1 MNQKLTFSLIVAFFL
16 LPGLLWGQGDTLEIG
31 NDFRQLQANSH
42 FNYFNT
48 EENMTAGDA
57 WRVLKG
63 HDERVKKVD
72 RVNFGPVNGYYWLT
86 LTLKNTSRK
95 SQDLYLQIR
104 QPHIYRMIFY
114 QVRDD
119 SIVSLSETG
128 IHYNFYQRPSPHRY
142 FDFPIHCDGGE
153 SFTILLMVHQINSL
167 TLPIYLST
175 EEEVQE
181 NIYNQNLI
189 WGYWFGFLSFCALFA
204 FIASIILRKSVF
216 LWYFLYIFS
225 AALYGFT
232 EQGYGFQFFFPGWA
246 DVEAPVIV
254 QLGAYVFIFLI
265 KFSQGLLDTRKHL
278 FTVHRILNGL
288 FYFVLA
294 LILAA
299 YVMPGIMFTYS
310 TIVLP
315 VVNVVMLSGLALLAF
330 SGIKTFFTNRIIAVF
345 YLIAYTTLVAA
356 STYSILNYGFGVMQY
371 VGPNPVLIAYFFEA
385 MLLSVALV
393 ILFRQIQMERT
404 RLVVELADQQK
415 NMYQQYI
422 DGIEKERSRIAG
434 ELHDDVGSRL
444 SHLKRLLQTHSE
456 ESLRTA
462 EQVEQLI
469 KDVRQLSHD
478 LSPPLALVTGLEP
491 LLEKLIADTRRASG
505 LDIKFQVYNLKEGL
519 TPAQIQ
525 QAYRIV
531 QEALNNIIKHAEA
544 TRVDVQLFEHP
555 TEIDIIIEDNGK
567 GFDVTNTK
575 DRFGLDQMRIRT
587 ESLGGRIEIN
597 SHPGKGT
604 HILVQIPVKK

>member
-1 MNQKLTFSLIVAFFL
+1 MIRRIGLIITTFL
-16 LPGLLWGQGDTLEIG
+16 LPELLWGQVDTLEIG
-31 NDFRQLQANSH
+31 RDFKELQINPH

-48 EENMTAGDA
+48 DKEIAATNA
-57 WRVLKG
+57 WKVFQE
-63 HDERVKKVD
+63 HSVEVKKID
-72 RVNFGPVNGYYWLT
+72 RVNFGPINGYYWLA
-86 LTLKNTSRK
+86 LTIKNTTTK
-95 SQDLYLQIR
+95 DLDLYLQIR
-104 QPHIYRMIFY
+104 QPHIFEMIFY
-114 QVRDD
+114 HVRGD
-119 SIVSLSETG
+119 SILPLSKTG

-142 FDFPIHCDGGE
+142 FDFPIHCDGE
-153 SFTILLMVHQINSL
+153 ASFTVLLMVHQINSL
-167 TLPIYLST
+167 TLPIYLSSQ
-175 EEEVQE
+175 EAVQRD
-181 NIYNQNLI
+181 IYNQNLI

-232 EQGYGFQFFFPGWA
+232 AEGYSFQFFFPGWA
-246 DVEAPVIV
+246 DVEATVIV

-265 KFSQGLLDTRKHL
+265 KFSQGLLDTQKHL
-278 FTVHRILNGL
+278 PRVHRILNGL
-288 FYFVLA
+288 FYLVLA

-299 YVMPGIMFTYS
+299 YAMPGIMFTYS

-315 VVNVVMLSGLALLAF
+315 VVNLVMLSGLMLLAF
-330 SGIKTFFTNRIIAVF
+330 SGVKTFFTNRIIAVF

-356 STYSILNYGFGVMQY
+356 ATFSILNYGFGTIQY
-371 VGPNPVLIAYFFEA
+371 AGPNPILIAYFFEA

-404 RLVVELADQQK
+404 KLVVELAEQQK

-444 SHLKRLLQTHSE
+444 SHLKRLLETHSE
-456 ESLRTA
+456 ESLKTA
-462 EQVEQLI
+462 DQVDQLI

-491 LLEKLIADTRRASG
+491 LLENLIADTRHASG
-505 LDIKFQVYNLKEGL
+505 LNIKFQVYNLKNGL
-519 TPAQIQ
+519 TPSQIQ

-544 TRVDVQLFEHP
+544 TRVDIQLFEHP